1 MVYGIYREEEVRM
14 LSHGEIV
21 VGDDGKTKR
30 IVYRRHFMKY
40 DYIPMEQVA
49 CIESGDGVL
58 RIELKDGNEKYG
70 WQYAKFG
77 NVPTSLSEREDCY
90 NELPMELHRFG
101 YYYVDDF
108 VYVDDK
114 TAERMKY
121 NARASYVNDG
131 EPKDIVGIIN
141 QVQALYNVRIRM
153 MTKMSYSYDVKN
165 VAFEIQNYIFR
176 QLYNATYGQYALD
189 NGVQVMFDTD
199 NNTANCIISD
209 EAFKILADNNI
220 L

>member
-40 DYIPMEQVA
+40 DYIPMEQIA

-58 RIELKDGNEKYG
+58 RIELKDGNKKYD

-90 NELPMELHRFG
+90 NELPMELHSFG

-114 TAERMKY
+114 TAERMKF
-121 NARASYVNDG
+121 NARTSYMNDG
-131 EPKDIVGIIN
+131 EPKTIVEIIN
-141 QVQALYNVRIRM
+141 QVQALYNGRM
-153 MTKMSYSYDVKN
+153 MTQD
-165 VAFEIQNYIFR
+165 VAFEIQNHIFR
-176 QLYNATYGQYALD
+176 QLYNATNGEYALD
-189 NGVQVMFDTD
+189 YGVQVTFDAD
-199 NNTANCIISD
+199 NGVANCVISD

>member
-90 NELPMELHRFG
+90 NELPMELHSFG

-114 TAERMKY
+114 TAERMKF
-121 NARASYVNDG
+121 NERASHMNDG
-131 EPKDIVGIIN
+131 ELKNIVDIIN
-141 QVQALYNVRIRM
+141 QAQALYVRM
-153 MTKMSYSYDVKN
+153 MTKND
-165 VAFEIQNYIFR
+165 AFKIQNYIFR

-189 NGVQVMFDTD
+189 NGVQVTFDAD
-199 NNTANCIISD
+199 NGVDNCVISD
-209 EAFKILADNNI
+209 EAFRILADYNI

>member
-114 TAERMKY
+114 TAERMKF
-121 NARASYVNDG
+121 NERASYMNDG
-131 EPKDIVGIIN
+131 ELKNIVDIIN
-141 QVQALYNVRIRM
+141 QAQALYVRM
-153 MTKMSYSYDVKN
+153 MTKND
-165 VAFEIQNYIFR
+165 AFKIQNYIFR

-189 NGVQVMFDTD
+189 NGVQVTFDAD
-199 NNTANCIISD
+199 NGVDNCVISD
-209 EAFKILADNNI
+209 EAFRILADNNI

>member
-1 MVYGIYREEEVRM
+1 MVYGIYREEEVNMR
-14 LSHGEIV
+14 SHGEIV
-21 VGDDGKTKR
+21 VGDDGEKKR
-30 IVYRRHFMKY
+30 VVYRRHFMKY
-40 DYIPMEQVA
+40 DYIPMEQIA

-77 NVPTSLSEREDCY
+77 NVPTSLSERDDCY

-114 TAERMKY
+114 TAERMKF
-121 NARASYVNDG
+121 NERASYMNDG
-131 EPKDIVGIIN
+131 EPKNIVDIIN
-141 QVQALYNVRIRM
+141 QAQALYVRM
-153 MTKMSYSYDVKN
+153 MTKND
-165 VAFEIQNYIFR
+165 AFKIQNYIFR

-189 NGVQVMFDTD
+189 NGVQVTFDAD
-199 NNTANCIISD
+199 NGVDNCVISD

>member
-21 VGDDGKTKR
+21 VGEDGKTKR

-40 DYIPMEQVA
+40 DYIPMEQIA

-77 NVPTSLSEREDCY
+77 NVPTSLSERDDCY

-114 TAERMKY
+114 TAERMKF
-121 NARASYVNDG
+121 NERASHMNDG
-131 EPKDIVGIIN
+131 ELKNIVDIIN
-141 QVQALYNVRIRM
+141 QAQALYVRM
-153 MTKMSYSYDVKN
+153 MTKND
-165 VAFEIQNYIFR
+165 AFKIQNYIFR

-189 NGVQVMFDTD
+189 NGVQVTFDAD
-199 NNTANCIISD
+199 NGVDNCVISD
-209 EAFKILADNNI
+209 EAFRILADNNI

>member
-114 TAERMKY
+114 TAERMKF
-121 NARASYVNDG
+121 NARTSYMNDG
-131 EPKDIVGIIN
+131 EPKTIVEIIN
-141 QVQALYNVRIRM
+141 QVQALYNGRM
-153 MTKMSYSYDVKN
+153 MTQD
-165 VAFEIQNYIFR
+165 VAFEIQNHIFR
-176 QLYNATYGQYALD
+176 QLYNATNGEYALD
-189 NGVQVMFDTD
+189 YGVQVTFDTD
-199 NNTANCIISD
+199 NGVANCVISD

>member
-40 DYIPMEQVA
+40 DYIPMEQIA

-58 RIELKDGNEKYG
+58 RIELKDDSTKYD

-77 NVPTSLSEREDCY
+77 NVPTTRSELEVCY
-90 NELPMELHRFG
+90 NEMNMRLHPFG
-101 YYYVDDF
+101 YYIVHEF
-108 VYVDDK
+108 VYVDDN

-121 NARASYVNDG
+121 HDRASYMNDG
-131 EPKDIVGIIN
+131 EPKTIVEIIN
-141 QVQALYNVRIRM
+141 QVQALYNGRM
-153 MTKMSYSYDVKN
+153 MTQD
-165 VAFEIQNYIFR
+165 VAFEIQNHIFR
-176 QLYNATYGQYALD
+176 QLYNATNGEYALGDGVQVTFDAD
-189 NGVQVMFDTD
+189 NGV
-199 NNTANCIISD
+199 ANCVISD
-209 EAFKILADNNI
+209 EAFRILADNNI

>member
-1 MVYGIYREEEVRM
+1 MVYGIYREEEIRM

-40 DYIPMEQVA
+40 DYIPMEQIA

-58 RIELKDGNEKYG
+58 HIELKDGNVKYG

-114 TAERMKY
+114 TAERMKF
-121 NARASYVNDG
+121 NERASHMNDG
-131 EPKDIVGIIN
+131 ELKNIVDIIN
-141 QVQALYNVRIRM
+141 QAQALYVRM
-153 MTKMSYSYDVKN
+153 MTKND
-165 VAFEIQNYIFR
+165 AFKIQNYIFR

-189 NGVQVMFDTD
+189 NGVQVTFDAD
-199 NNTANCIISD
+199 NGVDNCVISD

>member
-1 MVYGIYREEEVRM
+1 MVYGIYREEEVKM
-14 LSHGEIV
+14 HSHGEIV
-21 VGDDGKTKR
+21 VGDDGEKKR
-30 IVYRRHFMKY
+30 VVYRRHFMKY

-58 RIELKDGNEKYG
+58 RIKLKDGNVKYG

-131 EPKDIVGIIN
+131 EPKTIVEIVN
-141 QVQALYNVRIRM
+141 QVQALYNGRI
-153 MTKMSYSYDVKN
+153 MTQD
-165 VAFEIQNYIFR
+165 VAFEIQNHIFR
-176 QLYNATYGQYALD
+176 QLYNATNGEYALD
-189 NGVQVMFDTD
+189 DGVRVVFDTD
-199 NNTANCIISD
+199 NNAANCIISD
-209 EAFKILADNNI
+209 EAFRILADNNI

>member
-40 DYIPMEQVA
+40 DYIPMEQIA

-58 RIELKDGNEKYG
+58 RIELKDGNVKYG

-90 NELPMELHRFG
+90 NELPMELHSFG

-114 TAERMKY
+114 TAERMKF
-121 NARASYVNDG
+121 NERASHMNDG
-131 EPKDIVGIIN
+131 ELKNIVDIIN
-141 QVQALYNVRIRM
+141 QAQALYVRM
-153 MTKMSYSYDVKN
+153 MTKND
-165 VAFEIQNYIFR
+165 AFKIQNYIFR

-189 NGVQVMFDTD
+189 NGVQVMFDAD
-199 NNTANCIISD
+199 NGVANCVISD
-209 EAFKILADNNI
+209 EAFKILAENNI

>member
-1 MVYGIYREEEVRM
+1 MVYGIYREEEVKM
-14 LSHGEIV
+14 HSHGEIV
-21 VGDDGKTKR
+21 VGDDGEKKR
-30 IVYRRHFMKY
+30 VVYRRHFMKY
-40 DYIPMEQVA
+40 DYIPMEQIA
-49 CIESGDGVL
+49 CIESGDEVL

-114 TAERMKY
+114 TAERMKF
-121 NARASYVNDG
+121 NERASHMNDG
-131 EPKDIVGIIN
+131 ELKNIVDIIN
-141 QVQALYNVRIRM
+141 QAQALYVRM
-153 MTKMSYSYDVKN
+153 MTKND
-165 VAFEIQNYIFR
+165 AFKIQNYIFR

-189 NGVQVMFDTD
+189 NGVQVTFDAD
-199 NNTANCIISD
+199 NGVDNCVISD

>member
-58 RIELKDGNEKYG
+58 RIELKDGNVKYG

-101 YYYVDDF
+101 YYYVDEF

-114 TAERMKY
+114 TAERMKF
-121 NARASYVNDG
+121 NERASYMNG
-131 EPKDIVGIIN
+131 RQPKDIVDITN
-141 QVQALYNVRIRM
+141 QVQALYNGRM
-153 MTKMSYSYDVKN
+153 MTQD
-165 VAFEIQNYIFR
+165 VAFEIQNHIFR
-176 QLYNATYGQYALD
+176 QLYNATNGEYALD
-189 NGVQVMFDTD
+189 DGVRVVFDTD
-199 NNTANCIISD
+199 NGVANCVISD
-209 EAFKILADNNI
+209 EAFRILADNNI

>member
-1 MVYGIYREEEVRM
+1 MIYGIYREEEVDM

-49 CIESGDGVL
+49 CIESGDGFL
-58 RIELKDGNEKYG
+58 RIELKDGNVKYG

-77 NVPTSLSEREDCY
+77 NVPTSRLEREDCY

-114 TAERMKY
+114 TAERMKF
-121 NARASYVNDG
+121 NERASHMNDG
-131 EPKDIVGIIN
+131 EPKNIVDIIN
-141 QVQALYNVRIRM
+141 QVQALYNDNVRM
-153 MTKMSYSYDVKN
+153 MTKND
-165 VAFEIQNYIFR
+165 AFKIQNYIFR
-176 QLYNATYGQYALD
+176 QFYNATNGEYALD
-189 NGVQVMFDTD
+189 YGVQVTFDAD
-199 NNTANCIISD
+199 NNVANCVISD
-209 EAFKILADNNI
+209 EAFRILADNNI

>member
-1 MVYGIYREEEVRM
+1 MVYGIYREEEVDMR
-14 LSHGEIV
+14 SRGEIV
-21 VGDDGKTKR
+21 VRANGEKKR
-30 IVYRRHFMKY
+30 FVHHKHFMKY
-40 DYIPMEQVA
+40 DYIPMEQIA

-58 RIELKDGNEKYG
+58 SIELKDGNEKYG

-90 NELPMELHRFG
+90 NELPMELHSFG

-114 TAERMKY
+114 NAERMKF
-121 NARASYVNDG
+121 NERASHMNDG
-131 EPKDIVGIIN
+131 ELKNIVDIIN
-141 QVQALYNVRIRM
+141 QAQALYVRM
-153 MTKMSYSYDVKN
+153 MTKND
-165 VAFEIQNYIFR
+165 AFKIQNYIFR

-189 NGVQVMFDTD
+189 NGVQVTFDAD
-199 NNTANCIISD
+199 NGVANCVISD

>member
-1 MVYGIYREEEVRM
+1 MVYGIYREEEIRM

-114 TAERMKY
+114 TAERMKF
-121 NARASYVNDG
+121 NERASHMNDG
-131 EPKDIVGIIN
+131 ELKNIVDIIN
-141 QVQALYNVRIRM
+141 QAQALYVRM
-153 MTKMSYSYDVKN
+153 MTKND
-165 VAFEIQNYIFR
+165 AFKIQNYIFR

-189 NGVQVMFDTD
+189 NGVQVTFDAD
-199 NNTANCIISD
+199 NGVDNCVISD
-209 EAFKILADNNI
+209 EAFRILADYNI

>member
-49 CIESGDGVL
+49 CIESGDGFL
-58 RIELKDGNEKYG
+58 RIELKDGNVKYG

-114 TAERMKY
+114 TAERMKF
-121 NARASYVNDG
+121 NERASYMNDG
-131 EPKDIVGIIN
+131 EPKNIVDIIN
-141 QVQALYNVRIRM
+141 QAQALYVRM
-153 MTKMSYSYDVKN
+153 MTKND
-165 VAFEIQNYIFR
+165 AFKIQNYIFR

-189 NGVQVMFDTD
+189 NGVQVTFDAD
-199 NNTANCIISD
+199 NGVDNCVISD
-209 EAFKILADNNI
+209 EAFRILADNNI

>member
-21 VGDDGKTKR
+21 VGEDGKTKR

-40 DYIPMEQVA
+40 DYIPMEQIA

-77 NVPTSLSEREDCY
+77 NVPTSRLELEESY
-90 NELPMELHRFG
+90 NELPLEPSRFG
-101 YYYVDDF
+101 YFVIDEF

-114 TAERMKY
+114 TAERMKF
-121 NARASYVNDG
+121 NERASCMNDG
-131 EPKDIVGIIN
+131 EPKTIVEIIN
-141 QVQALYNVRIRM
+141 QVQALYNGRM
-153 MTKMSYSYDVKN
+153 MTQD
-165 VAFEIQNYIFR
+165 VAFEIQNHIFR
-176 QLYNATYGQYALD
+176 QLYNATNGEYALD
-189 NGVQVMFDTD
+189 YGVQVTFDAD
-199 NNTANCIISD
+199 NGVANCVISD
-209 EAFKILADNNI
+209 EAFKILADKNI